1 MLSYADEEST
11 VNEMFFGR
19 IEEIWELNY
28 CGEKMPMFRVRWAK
42 NVEKEGRYFTT
53 MVIPEAKSSANVQA
67 KNDPWVLVSQVD
79 QCFFITDPVRPSRVV
94 VRRGKRS
101 IIRMEVA
108 ATEQDFD
115 KYGDPKIEEE
125 FDKYFD
131 MPSDAAGIR
140 KTTLPAKGCPYTRR
154 NPHVYRLN
162 YSTAMKKG
170 KKIVTSRRR

>member
-1 MLSYADEEST
+1 
-11 VNEMFFGR
+11 
-19 IEEIWELNY
+19 
-28 CGEKMPMFRVRWAK
+28 MPIFWVRWAK
-42 NVEKEGRYFTT
+42 NIEKEGRYFTT

-67 KNDPWVLVSQVD
+67 KNETWVLASQVD

-101 IIRMEVA
+101 IIGMEGA

-125 FDKYFD
+125 FD
-131 MPSDAAGIR
+131 MPSDTAGRR

-154 NPHVYRLN
+154 NPHVSGLN
-162 YSTAMKKG
+162 YSTATKKG

>member
-1 MLSYADEEST
+1 MGTQLLWREDA
-11 VNEMFFGR
+11 
-19 IEEIWELNY
+19 
-28 CGEKMPMFRVRWAK
+28 
-42 NVEKEGRYFTT
+42 NVSGQMGQERRKKGRYFTT

-67 KNDPWVLVSQVD
+67 KNEPWVLASQVD
-79 QCFFITDPVRPSRVV
+79 QCFFITDLVRPSRVV

-101 IIRMEVA
+101 IIRMEGA

-131 MPSDAAGIR
+131 RPSDATGRR

-154 NPHVYRLN
+154 NPHVSGLN
-162 YSTAMKKG
+162 YSTATKKG
-170 KKIVTSRRR
+170 KKIVTSQRW